1 MDVVEDVCD
10 RVVILSDGQVIAD
23 DSVEDLV
30 GVFDTQAYRI
40 SVDGVVPDDVRAR
53 LDAAFRVDDW
63 ERFGDHTRFE
73 VTLTEETTLYD
84 VLDALRDA
92 DLALADVDGR
102 DPNLEDVFLEVTNH
116 SLGGDAA

>member
-1 MDVVEDVCD
+1 MLF
-10 RVVILSDGQVIAD
+10 RS
-23 DSVEDLV
+23 
-30 GVFDTQAYRI
+30 
-40 SVDGVVPDDVRAR
+40 
-53 LDAAFRVDDW
+53 RVDDW